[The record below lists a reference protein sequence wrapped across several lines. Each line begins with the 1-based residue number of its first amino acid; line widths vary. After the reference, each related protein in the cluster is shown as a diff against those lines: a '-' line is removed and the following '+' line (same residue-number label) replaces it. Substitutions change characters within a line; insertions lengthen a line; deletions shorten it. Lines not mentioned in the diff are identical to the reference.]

1 MYRRGA
7 TFLHLF
13 PTFAPMKWI
22 GERISFLE
30 DKQKSTFVIYPAST
44 PLVKALMGAWFAMW
58 LAIGATIVWSFF
70 TFKLSDQENIIIVV
84 FLSFW
89 AYYAIKVG
97 RSYFWLLWGKEYIK
111 VNEAALTYK
120 RSIKNYGKAT
130 PYYLENIK
138 KIRMYQPKENSLQAV
153 WETSPWVR
161 GGERLEFDYLGK
173 TIRFGRKLNEKD
185 AKLFFNVLTKKV
197 EERLRKVK
205 N

>member
-1 MYRRGA
+1 
-7 TFLHLF
+7 
-13 PTFAPMKWI
+13 MKWI
-22 GERISFLE
+22 GERISFVD
-30 DKQKSTFVIYPAST
+30 DKEKSTFVIYPTSET
-44 PLVKALMGAWFAMW
+44 WIKGLMGAWCAMW
-58 LAIGATIVWSFF
+58 LVIGLTTIWYTF
-70 TFKLSDQENIIIVV
+70 THKMTDQENIIIVI

-89 AYYAIKVG
+89 VYYASKVG
-97 RSYFWLLWGKEYIK
+97 RSFFWILWGKELVK
-111 VNEAALTYK
+111 VNEAALFYK
-120 RSIKNYGKAT
+120 RSIKQFGKST